1 MVIQHLHT
9 LAQASNTIFGTVSPP
24 PGVADF
30 NAQVGGGSGEQ
41 IGLIIFLS
49 NLIRLATIVAGLWT
63 FYNFISAGYIYITE
77 AGQSNAQTKVKDQIT
92 MSVLGLL
99 LIVVSYTIIALISL
113 FFFHDATFILNP
125 KLQGPAVTAPAT
137 LGGPWHNT

>member
-1 MVIQHLHT
+1 MVLQHLRT
-9 LAQASNTIFGTVSPP
+9 LADTSSTIFGTVSPP

-30 NAQVGGGSGEQ
+30 NNQVTGAGEH

-49 NLIRLATIVAGLWT
+49 NAIKLATVVAGLWT
-63 FYNFISAGYIYITE
+63 FYNFVTAGYIYITE

-99 LIVVSYTIIALISL
+99 LIVVSYTIISLISL
-113 FFFHDATFILNP
+113 FFFHDATYILNP
-125 KLQGPAVTAPAT
+125 KIEGPASSVD
-137 LGGPWHNT
+137 GGAAARTD